1 MHQCFGYVAVIVRNG
16 GQRSQRFRPEAFQRA
31 FAGLAMQTPV
41 GDFVQP
47 LPHLPVHIVQIG
59 ELAQGPEVLA
69 KVADGAFDLAFFPTA
84 GSIAG
89 MGKEAMIAGK
99 AEEAREKTDQTAIVF
114 DNGGGQVIVCDFARH
129 PTQNVKRVSM
139 TTGEGRKALTVREL
153 DVEHPAVSI
162 DQREGIEFARI
173 AGVTESAEMTP
184 VHFEALSG
192 RRLHSGRMRVW
203 AAWAVHRARIRG
215 LCCGLPDIPGSE
227 ASVR

>member
-1 MHQCFGYVAVIVRNG
+1 
-16 GQRSQRFRPEAFQRA
+16 
-31 FAGLAMQTPV
+31 
-41 GDFVQP
+41 
-47 LPHLPVHIVQIG
+47 
-59 ELAQGPEVLA
+59 
-69 KVADGAFDLAFFPTA
+69 
-84 GSIAG
+84 

-184 VHFEALSG
+184 VYFGALSG
-192 RRLHSGRMRVW
+192 RRLHSDECAFGRLGPCTAHVF
-203 AAWAVHRARIRG
+203 ADYAV
-215 LCCGLPDIPGSE
+215 
-227 ASVR
+227 ASLISQGAKLLFDP